1 MNPALRTLRAARRA
15 TFAAAVACLALE
27 SACSS
32 APSESPFVP
41 GSRRLPEAPPAS
53 EVGTADVSMW
63 SVPNYRLM
71 PGDQLDFLYN
81 LEYRLTGEDY
91 ALDILDKI
99 HITVLSHDECNG
111 DFQVRPDG
119 KITLP
124 YIGSIQVT
132 GLTVDKFVEKLRSS
146 YADRFE
152 NPEIFV
158 NLLAFG
164 ARVEELKKMVSSD
177 RRGQIFEAKVRPD
190 GFITLPVV
198 GDLVAAGR
206 TAAELNQSVKAAYEP
221 HYRGIDVSTIV
232 RETPSNVFYV
242 LGEVKQ
248 AGQFEFSKPSTLT
261 QALARAGVD
270 MDLAGLETVI
280 VINTSAPTPVGRVYN
295 VAALFSGNNG
305 EDTLLQRDDV
315 VFVPKS
321 PIANAD
327 LWVNQYIER
336 LLLYKGAS
344 FSYSIGKR
352 IQ

>member
-1 MNPALRTLRAARRA
+1 MNPAFRPRAS
-15 TFAAAVACLALE
+15 AAAVACLALA

-41 GSRRLPEAPPAS
+41 GSTRLPETPPSAS
-53 EVGTADVSMW
+53 EATAVDVSMW

-71 PGDQLDFLYN
+71 PGDGLDFLYN

-91 ALDILDKI
+91 ALDILDRI
-99 HITVLSHDECNG
+99 HITILSHDEVNG
-111 DFQVRPDG
+111 DYQVRPDG
-119 KITLP
+119 KIMLP
-124 YIGSIQVT
+124 YLGSVMVS
-132 GLTVDKFVEKLRSS
+132 GLTVDKFVEKIRTS

-177 RRGQIFEAKVRPD
+177 RRGQIFEATVRPD

-198 GDLVAAGR
+198 GDVVAAGR
-206 TAAELNQSVKAAYEP
+206 TAAELNASVKAAYEP

-232 RETPSNVFYV
+232 RATPSNVFYV
-242 LGEVKQ
+242 LGEVKT
-248 AGQFEFSKPSTLT
+248 AGQFEFSHPSTLT

-270 MDLAGLETVI
+270 MDVAGLETVI
-280 VINTSAPTPVGRVYN
+280 VINTSAAKPVGRVYN
-295 VAALFSGNNG
+295 VAALFAGKNG
-305 EDTLLQRDDV
+305 EDTLLARDDV

-344 FSYSIGKR
+344 FSYSVGRR